1 MRRSYFCDEQRPA
14 AGGKAAQP
22 AEIDAVMNILRQ
34 KLIDE
39 IEVRGLSR
47 NTKESYIGFVSRLA
61 RHYRR
66 PPDRISDAELRAY
79 LLHLLRE
86 KKLGAGSLSIAVS
99 ALRFFYHHVLQRPT
113 EAIETALPR
122 MKKPVL
128 RPRVYSPE
136 QVAKLLSVEGINFKH
151 RTMLM
156 TTYAAG
162 LRVSETCRLRP
173 EHILGERGQIRIEE
187 GKGGKQRYSV
197 LSPRLLEQLRAYWR
211 VYRPEGG
218 WMFPSCFWPERHLT
232 DDALMRV
239 FHKAATL
246 AGLPHN
252 GGIHSLR
259 HSFATHLL
267 EASVPLPVIQR
278 LLGHSNLATTSRY
291 LHVRREI
298 IAELK
303 GLLEAIDLNSLMKPT
318 A

>member
-1 MRRSYFCDEQRPA
+1 
-14 AGGKAAQP
+14 
-22 AEIDAVMNILRQ
+22 MNTLRQ

-47 NTKESYIGFVSRLA
+47 NTKDSYIGYVSRLA
-61 RHYRR
+61 RHYHR
-66 PPDRISDAELRAY
+66 PPDQITDAELRAY

-86 KKLGAGSLSIAVS
+86 KKNGASTVCLAVS
-99 ALRFFYHHVLQRPT
+99 ALRFFYRHVLKRPT
-113 EAIETALPR
+113 EPIETALPR
-122 MKKPVL
+122 MKQPVR

-136 QVAKLLSVEGINFKH
+136 QVAKLLQVDGLNVKH

-162 LRVSETCRLRP
+162 LRVSELCALRA
-173 EHILGERGQIRIEE
+173 EHILSERGQIRVEE
-187 GKGGKQRYSV
+187 GKGAKDRYTV

-211 VYRPEGG
+211 VYRPAGG
-218 WMFPSCFWPERHLT
+218 WMFTSTFWPDRPLT
-232 DDALMRV
+232 ANSAKRV
-239 FHKAATL
+239 FNRAAKL
-246 AGLPHN
+246 SGLPNN

-267 EASVPLPVIQR
+267 EAGVPLPVIQR

-291 LHVRREI
+291 LHVRREV

-303 GLLEAIDLNSLMKPT
+303 GLLESLDLNPLIKPS

>member
-1 MRRSYFCDEQRPA
+1 MVISGHPTQTDGA
-14 AGGKAAQP
+14 MKT
-22 AEIDAVMNILRQ
+22 LRQ

-47 NTKESYIGFVSRLA
+47 NTQESYVGHVYRLA
-61 RHYRR
+61 QYYHRA
-66 PPDRISDAELRAY
+66 PDQIDDEQLRDY
-79 LLHLLRE
+79 LLYLLRE
-86 KKLGAGSLSIAVS
+86 KKNRASTVILAAG
-99 ALRFFYHHVLQRPT
+99 ALRFFYWHVLKRPT
-113 EAIETALPR
+113 QAIETALPR
-122 MKKPVL
+122 MKKPVS

-136 QVAKLLSVEGINFKH
+136 QVAQLLQVDGLNLKH

-162 LRVSETCRLRP
+162 LRVSELCGLRP
-173 EHILGERGQIRIEE
+173 EHILSDRGQIRIEQA
-187 GKGGKQRYSV
+187 KGRKDRYTV

-211 VYRPEGG
+211 VYRPVGG
-218 WMFPSCFWPERHLT
+218 WMFTSTFWPDRPLT
-232 DDALMRV
+232 SGSAMQV
-239 FHKAATL
+239 FDRAVKL

-267 EASVPLPVIQR
+267 EANVPLPVIQR

-303 GLLEAIDLNSLMKPT
+303 GLLEAIELNPLMKPS

>member
-1 MRRSYFCDEQRPA
+1 
-14 AGGKAAQP
+14 
-22 AEIDAVMNILRQ
+22 MNTLRQ

-39 IEVRGLSR
+39 IEIRGLSR
-47 NTKESYIGFVSRLA
+47 NTKESYIGFVSRLS
-61 RHYRR
+61 RHYHRS
-66 PPDRISDAELRAY
+66 PDLICDAELRAY

-86 KKLGAGSLSIAVS
+86 RKNGVGTLCIAVS
-99 ALRFFYHHVLQRPT
+99 ALRFFYRHVLQRPT

-122 MKKPVL
+122 MKKPIL

-136 QVAKLLSVEGINFKH
+136 QVAKLLQVDGLNLKH
-151 RTMLM
+151 RTLLM

-162 LRVSETCRLRP
+162 LRVSEVVRLRP
-173 EHILGERGQIRIEE
+173 EHILSERGQIRIED
-187 GKGGKQRYSV
+187 GKGRKERYSV

-211 VYRPEGG
+211 IYRPEGG
-218 WMFPSCFWPERHLT
+218 WMFPSSYWPDRHLT
-232 DDALMRV
+232 TDTVMRV
-239 FHKAATL
+239 FEQATKL
-246 AGLPHN
+246 AGLPNN

-267 EASVPLPVIQR
+267 EAGVPLPVIQR
-278 LLGHSNLATTSRY
+278 LLGHTNLATTSRY

-303 GLLEAIDLNSLMKPT
+303 GLLEAIEVNPLIKPS

>member
-1 MRRSYFCDEQRPA
+1 MFSTTSGGRLR
-14 AGGKAAQP
+14 GGKAAQP
-22 AEIDAVMNILRQ
+22 AEIDVVMNILRQ

-39 IEVRGLSR
+39 LQVRGLSI
-47 NTKESYIGFVSRLA
+47 NTQASYIGFVSRLA
-61 RHYRR
+61 RHYRQS
-66 PPDRISDAELRAY
+66 PERISDAELRAY

-86 KKLGAGSLSIAVS
+86 KKNGPGTLCIAVS

-136 QVAKLLSVEGINFKH
+136 QIAKLLSVDGLNLKH
-151 RTMLM
+151 RTLLM

-162 LRVSETCRLRP
+162 LRVGEVVRLRP
-173 EHILGERGQIRIEE
+173 EHIKSERGQILIEE
-187 GKGGKQRYSV
+187 GKGLKERYTV
-197 LSPRLLEQLRAYWR
+197 LSPRLLEHLRSYWR
-211 VYRPEGG
+211 IYRPEGG
-218 WMFPSCFWPERHLT
+218 WMFPSSYWPDRHLT
-232 DDALMRV
+232 SSSVQLV
-239 FHKAATL
+239 FDRAVKL
-246 AGLPHN
+246 ARLPHN

-303 GLLEAIDLNSLMKPT
+303 GLLEAIDLNSLTKPS

>member
-1 MRRSYFCDEQRPA
+1 
-14 AGGKAAQP
+14 
-22 AEIDAVMNILRQ
+22 MNTLRQ

-47 NTKESYIGFVSRLA
+47 NTKESYVGFVSRLA
-61 RHYRR
+61 RYYHRS
-66 PPDRISDAELRAY
+66 PDRISDAELRGY

-86 KKLGAGSLSIAVS
+86 KKNGVGTLCIAVS
-99 ALRFFYHHVLQRPT
+99 ALRFFSRHVLQRPT

-136 QVAKLLSVEGINFKH
+136 QVAKLLQIDGLNLKH

-162 LRVSETCRLRP
+162 LRVSEVCALRP
-173 EHILGERGQIRIEE
+173 QHILSERGQIRVEE
-187 GKGGKQRYSV
+187 GKGRKDRYTV

-211 VYRPEGG
+211 VYRPAGG
-218 WMFPSCFWPERHLT
+218 WMFPSGYWPERHLST
-232 DDALMRV
+232 DALMLV
-239 FHKAATL
+239 FERATKL
-246 AGLPHN
+246 AGLPSN

-267 EASVPLPVIQR
+267 EAGVPLPVIQR
-278 LLGHSNLATTSRY
+278 LLGHTNLATTSRY
-291 LHVRREI
+291 LHVRREV

-303 GLLEAIDLNSLMKPT
+303 GLLEAIEINPLIKPS

>member
-1 MRRSYFCDEQRPA
+1 
-14 AGGKAAQP
+14 
-22 AEIDAVMNILRQ
+22 MNILRQ

-47 NTKESYIGFVSRLA
+47 NTKDSYLGYVSRLA

-66 PPDRISDAELRAY
+66 SPDRISDAELRAY

-86 KKLGAGSLSIAVS
+86 KKNGAGTLCLAVS

-122 MKKPVL
+122 MKKPVR

-136 QVAKLLSVEGINFKH
+136 QVAKLLSVDGINLKH

-162 LRVSETCRLRP
+162 LRVGEVVRLRP
-173 EHILGERGQIRIEE
+173 EHILGARGQIRVVE
-187 GKGGKQRYSV
+187 GKGTKDRYTV

-211 VYRPEGG
+211 MYRPEGG
-218 WMFPSCFWPERHLT
+218 WMFPSSYWPDRHLT
-232 DDALMRV
+232 TGAVQDV
-239 FHKAATL
+239 FEKATKL
-246 AGLPHN
+246 AGLPDN

-267 EASVPLPVIQR
+267 EAQVPLPVIQR

-303 GLLEAIDLNSLMKPT
+303 GLLEAIDLNSLIKPS

>member
-1 MRRSYFCDEQRPA
+1 MS
-14 AGGKAAQP
+14 
-22 AEIDAVMNILRQ
+22 ILRQ

-47 NTKESYIGFVSRLA
+47 NTKESYIGFISRLS

-66 PPDRISDAELRAY
+66 SPDRIRDEELRAY

-86 KKLGAGSLSIAVS
+86 KKNGPGTLCIAVS
-99 ALRFFYHHVLQRPT
+99 ALRFFYRHVLQRST

-122 MKKPVL
+122 MKKPVV
-128 RPRVYSPE
+128 RPRVFSPDQIARLL
-136 QVAKLLSVEGINFKH
+136 QVDGLNLKH
-151 RTMLM
+151 RTLLM

-162 LRVSETCRLRP
+162 LRVSEVCHLRP
-173 EHILGERGQIRIEE
+173 EDILSERGQIRIDQ
-187 GKGGKQRYSV
+187 GKGRKDRYTV

-211 VYRPEGG
+211 VYRPQSG
-218 WMFPSCFWPERHLT
+218 WMFPSAYWPDRHLST
-232 DDALMRV
+232 HAVMLV
-239 FHKAATL
+239 FKQATKL
-246 AGLPHN
+246 ARLPSN

-267 EASVPLPVIQR
+267 EAGVPLPVIQR

-291 LHVRREI
+291 LHIRREI
-298 IAELK
+298 LVELK
-303 GLLEAIDLNSLMKPT
+303 GPLEALDLKPLMQPS